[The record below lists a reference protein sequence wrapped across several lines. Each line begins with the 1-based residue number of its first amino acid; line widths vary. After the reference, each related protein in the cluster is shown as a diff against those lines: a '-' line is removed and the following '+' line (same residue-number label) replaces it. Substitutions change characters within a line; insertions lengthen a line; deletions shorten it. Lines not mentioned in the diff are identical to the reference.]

1 MNDKKHIE
9 LIQAELDNELTGEQK
24 VELDALL
31 DASAD
36 AKAARKDFRDLASL
50 MGQVPPRQPPE
61 TLGQNI
67 LAQIELPGRQRAAP
81 KSWAMPAAARVAMAF
96 AAGIVVTIGLFQLAP
111 ADIGPTDTRSLVGA
125 MVNDQALTDELPL
138 DRIEVGLDTLHGS
151 VELHRNNNLL
161 MLEFEFE
168 AMGPVDLALDFAGQ
182 GLQFEGFAN
191 QSITPPRLQVST
203 DSIGIAASGDQ
214 SFVVFLA
221 YIDDKNDKNAVFEA
235 RIALE
240 FNLVGGQTHQS
251 VLTDR

>member
-9 LIQAELDNELTGEQK
+9 LIQAELDKELTGEQK
-24 VELDALL
+24 AELDTLL

-36 AKAARKDFRDLASL
+36 AKAARKEFRDLASL
-50 MGQVPPRQPPE
+50 MDQITPRQPPE

-67 LAQIELPGRQRAAP
+67 LAQIELPGRRRAVALP
-81 KSWAMPAAARVAMAF
+81 WAIPAAARVAMAF

-111 ADIGPTDTRSLVGA
+111 VDIGPTDTRSLVGS
-125 MVNDQALTDELPL
+125 MVNDQAPLPDELPL
-138 DRIEVGLDTLHGS
+138 DRIEVGLDSLHGS

-168 AMGPVDLALDFAGQ
+168 AQGPVDLLMDFAGQ

-191 QSITPPRLQVST
+191 QSVTPPGLQVSA
-203 DSIGIAASGDQ
+203 DSIGITASGDQ

-221 YIDDKNDKNAVFEA
+221 YIDDKNTGFEA
-235 RIALE
+235 RIVLE
-240 FNLVGGQTHQS
+240 FDLMGGQTHQS